1 MIKKS
6 VLYIIDKL
14 PVGGAER
21 VFLDILLLMQGK
33 LNYDVCLITG
43 GGELESEIPLGVTVH
58 RLNRKFKFSISS
70 ILKARRLFSKYD
82 ILHVHMR
89 HNFKYVFFVQVIMFF
104 RVKTV
109 FHDHFGGIKPKYLFL
124 PFPFSRSFRPA
135 VYIGV
140 SQHLTDWA
148 VTKWYIN
155 EKDCYTLINLLNLK
169 FNFKIK
175 EKNNDIIKSGIVI
188 LGNIKPIKN
197 QILGLEIANLLD
209 TEVTLIGNNQ
219 DENYFNKIMS
229 FPSKNKVTILQGISE
244 PYNHLVD
251 FKLGLCT
258 SISESGPLVLLEY
271 LMCGLPFLA
280 FNTGGISA
288 ILSDFFPEY
297 FINNHNPPDWANKIL
312 TIQRYFSIIDVEK
325 VNKVIRMH
333 FDNETY
339 RSRLLEIYEKT

>member
-1 MIKKS
+1 
-6 VLYIIDKL
+6 
-14 PVGGAER
+14 
-21 VFLDILLLMQGK
+21 
-33 LNYDVCLITG
+33 
-43 GGELESEIPLGVTVH
+43 
-58 RLNRKFKFSISS
+58 
-70 ILKARRLFSKYD
+70 
-82 ILHVHMR
+82 MR
-89 HNFKYVFFVQVIMFF
+89 HNFKYVYFVQLVTLF
-104 RVKTV
+104 RVKTIL
-109 FHDHFGGIKPKYLFL
+109 HDHFGGIKIENSL
-124 PFPFSRSFRPA
+124 PFPFSKNFRPA

-140 SQHLTDWA
+140 SQDLTDWA
-148 VTKWYIN
+148 ITKWKIN
-155 EKDCYTLINLLNLK
+155 EKNCYTLINLLNLK

-175 EKNNDIIKSGIVI
+175 GKNKEVKKRGIVI

-197 QILGLEIANLLD
+197 QILGLEIANILD

-229 FPSKNKVTILQGISE
+229 FPSKNKVTILQGIIE

-280 FNTGGISA
+280 FNTGGIST

-297 FINNHNPPDWANKIL
+297 FINNHNPRDWANKIL
-312 TIQRYFSIIDVEK
+312 TIQKHFSIIDVEK